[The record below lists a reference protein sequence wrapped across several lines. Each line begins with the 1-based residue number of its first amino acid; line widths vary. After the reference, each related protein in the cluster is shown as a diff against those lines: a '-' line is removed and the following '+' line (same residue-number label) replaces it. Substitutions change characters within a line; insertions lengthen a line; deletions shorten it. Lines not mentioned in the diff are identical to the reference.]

1 MANSNSFN
9 EFTIVVNRERFTEN
23 LTARKP
29 SKKDIALSRA
39 RHRLEVLQDRRAI
52 EREYS
57 VEGLFDE

>member
-1 MANSNSFN
+1 MANSNGFN
-9 EFTIVVNRERFTEN
+9 KFTIVENRVRYSEN

-39 RHRLEVLQDRRAI
+39 RHRLEALQERLDI

-57 VEGLFDE
+57 LEGLFDE